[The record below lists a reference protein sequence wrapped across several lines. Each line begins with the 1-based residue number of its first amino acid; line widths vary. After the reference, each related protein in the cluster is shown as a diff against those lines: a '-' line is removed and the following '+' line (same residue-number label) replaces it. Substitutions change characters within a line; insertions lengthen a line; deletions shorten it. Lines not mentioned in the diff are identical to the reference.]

1 MKLGIT
7 GAGGQLGGLLTN
19 YALKN
24 AAASDVVLITRNPDK
39 LAANKA
45 EARAGDFNDPAG
57 LAEAFKGID
66 KLVMI
71 PTGDLTPGVRTKQQG
86 DAIAAAVKAG
96 VKHIIY
102 ISTVSPRPSDNV
114 LFDSHFR
121 TEQNLIASGAKWTI
135 LRMGVYTDS
144 LMGGVQG
151 AVASGAYA
159 AIEGAPA
166 AYCTRDDIAAAAAGI
181 LTSEGHEGITY
192 HATGPASIDQAAV
205 AAAVAK
211 AAGKEI
217 KLTPITEDDQRK
229 TLASMGLPP
238 ALVDG
243 IVGFGRGLR
252 SGAFDLVT
260 HDVER
265 LSGRPATSVEEFL
278 KKALA

>member
-39 LAANKA
+39 LAGQAA
-45 EARAGDFNDPAG
+45 EVRAGDFNDPAG
-57 LAEAFKGID
+57 LVAAFKGID

-71 PTGDLTPGVRTKQQG
+71 PTGDLTPGVRTKQQA

-114 LFDSHFR
+114 LFDSHFK

-135 LRMGVYTDS
+135 LRMSIYTDS
-144 LMGGVQG
+144 LMGSVQG
-151 AVASGAYA
+151 ALASGTYA

-181 LTSEGHEGITY
+181 LTSDGHEGVTY
-192 HATGPASIDQAAV
+192 HATGPASVNQAGI
-205 AAAVAK
+205 AAAVGQAS
-211 AAGKEI
+211 GKDINFAE
-217 KLTPITEDDQRK
+217 ITEADQRK
-229 TLASMGLPP
+229 TLESIGLPP
-238 ALVDG
+238 PLIDG
-243 IVGFGRGLR
+243 IMGFQRGLR
-252 SGAFDLVT
+252 AGAFDLVT

-265 LSGRPATSVEEFL
+265 LSGRPATSVEAFFQ
-278 KKALA
+278 KALG